1 MPPKWN
7 ITYHD
12 RSRVAPGFWFISPYR
27 FADNNLNDVKWTPCE
42 VGPMIFD
49 AEGEL
54 VWSGACMF
62 GNRISFD
69 FGMTELGWKG
79 KGRKVLKGNLK

>member
-12 RSRVAPGFWFISPYR
+12 RSRVSPGYIFVSPYR
-27 FADNNLNDVKWTPCE
+27 FADNNVHDVKWTPCE

-69 FGMTELGWKG
+69 FGVTELGG
-79 KGRKVLKGNLK
+79 EKVLKGNLK

>member
-1 MPPKWN
+1 MPPKWQ

-12 RSRVAPGFWFISPYR
+12 RSRVAPGYWLIAPYR
-27 FADNNLNDVKWTPCE
+27 FADNHLDDVKWVPCE

-49 AEGEL
+49 GDGEL
-54 VWSGACMF
+54 VWSGACKF

-69 FGMTELGWKG
+69 FGVTELKG
-79 KGRKVLKGNLK
+79 EVVLKGNLK